1 MRSIGQER
9 RRRVSAWIL
18 GLYAAGIAA
27 DFLFH
32 LYLAQQI
39 GDRRISA
46 SDLAVAV
53 TASLFWPADI
63 LFRLMLAAL

>member
-1 MRSIGQER
+1 MGAMREER

-18 GLYAAGIAA
+18 GLYAAGIVV
-27 DFLFH
+27 DFIFH